1 MPNLKDI
8 RNRISSVESTKQ
20 ITNAMKMVA
29 AAKLRK
35 AQKAVQQLRPYAN
48 KLQEILTHISA
59 SESENTQS
67 PYTEQREEEKIVL
80 LAISSNKGLCGPFNT
95 NVAKTVMDLCS
106 RKYSEQYQKGN
117 VKIITAGKKVAEI
130 LKSKGYESS
139 EQYDDIF
146 NDLSSENVSA
156 FAQKLMNRFTNEEFD
171 KLELVYNSFKNA
183 AVQELQTEQ
192 FLPVEE
198 SKKSEHEDTFF
209 SDYIYEPSE
218 EYIMENLI
226 PDSIKIQAYKAFL
239 DSSASEHGA
248 RMTAMHMATDNA
260 AEMIKDLKLTYNKA
274 RQATI
279 TKEINEITAGAEAL
293 KG

>member
-20 ITNAMKMVA
+20 ITNAMKMVS

-59 SESENTQS
+59 SESENTYS
-67 PYTEQREEEKIVL
+67 PYTEEREEEKIIL

-95 NVAKTVMDLCS
+95 NVAKSVMELCNY
-106 RKYSEQYQKGN
+106 KYSEQYKKGN
-117 VKIITAGKKVAEI
+117 LKIITAGKKVAEI
-130 LKSKGYESS
+130 LKNKGYESS

-146 NDLSSENVSA
+146 EDLSFENVSE
-156 FAQKLMNRFTNEEFD
+156 FAQKLMERFTNEEFD
-171 KLELVYNSFKNA
+171 KLEIIYNYFKNA
-183 AVQELQTEQ
+183 AVQELITEQ

-198 SKKSEHEDTFF
+198 AKQDEEDTFF

-218 EYIMENLI
+218 EYIMANLI

-260 AEMIKDLKLTYNKA
+260 TDMIKDLKLTYNKA

-293 KG
+293 KA

>member
-20 ITNAMKMVA
+20 ITNAMKMVS

-59 SESENTQS
+59 SESESAIS
-67 PYTEQREEEKIVL
+67 PYTEQRDNEKIIL

-95 NVAKTVMDLCS
+95 NVAKSVMELCNY
-106 RKYSEQYQKGN
+106 KYSEQYQKGN
-117 VKIITAGKKVAEI
+117 LKIITAGKKVAEI

-146 NDLSSENVSA
+146 EDLSFENVSE
-156 FAQKLMNRFTNEEFD
+156 FTQKLMNRFKNEEFD
-171 KLELVYNSFKNA
+171 KLEIIYNSFKNA
-183 AVQELQTEQ
+183 AVQDLVTEQ

-198 SKKSEHEDTFF
+198 AKEDEEDTFF

-218 EYIMENLI
+218 AYIMANLI

-260 AEMIKDLKLTYNKA
+260 TDMIKDLKLTYNKA

-293 KG
+293 KA